1 MEDFPLE
8 VTGRWLDEITE
19 DVRAVVRST
28 GIGDWIEWSLGTFAF
43 PRIFAVIFESRAGA
57 VVFEATDMEAL
68 GSHSVTGRRPDGGS
82 SELTTA
88 EEIADYLGVEIEV
101 ALALRDAVPA
111 AVSQGLERLV
121 AESGRRTLVETSS
134 GKLVPAVPTLD
145 GAAVDGFEAS
155 RVGRI
160 GLGQESY
167 TAHYDEA
174 CVLWADRADGGRS
187 RLEPVEPGSGLYVLP
202 GTEEVNYTVRQAALT
217 AWSATQSSLGR
228 PVSAADDGPSW
239 PPVGLFHVGP
249 SGRTVTYSTEG
260 TVADE
265 GWTVEVEVN
274 GTAPF
279 APRRV
284 DLYRDGQL
292 YAKGVSVEAARH
304 LVEARFV
311 QRFSESLMN
320 VDPGAVGEELLERT
334 RRVVE
339 TAGALSTRV
348 LVRDGSPCVAVGRA
362 GEGRLI
368 RLVDAGLVE
377 LSMPSGRVSW
387 VSEQEAVR
395 RPPSPEDRAVMDEVA
410 VQRAVRGRMPRLAGG
425 AAQLGSSPVVAS
437 FPAHPERGGRR
448 VEPAL

>member
-101 ALALRDAVPA
+101 ALALSDGASA
-111 AVSQGLERLV
+111 AVSQGLERLG
-121 AESGRRTLVETSS
+121 AESGGRTLVETSS
-134 GKLVPAVPTLD
+134 GKLLPAVPTIY

-167 TAHYDEA
+167 TVHYDESCA
-174 CVLWADRADGGRS
+174 LWADRAVGGRS
-187 RLEPVEPGSGLYVLP
+187 RLEPVEPGSGLYGLP
-202 GTEEVNYTVRQAALT
+202 GTVEVSYAVRQAALT
-217 AWSATQSSLGR
+217 AWSATQPSLGR
-228 PVSAADDGPSW
+228 PVNPADDGPLW
-239 PPVGLFHVGP
+239 PPVGLFRVGP
-249 SGRTVTYSTEG
+249 SGRTVTYSTESA
-260 TVADE
+260 VADE

-274 GTAPF
+274 GAAPF

-292 YAKGVSVEAARH
+292 YAEGVSVEAARH

-311 QRFSESLMN
+311 QRFSESLMS
-320 VDPGAVGEELLERT
+320 VSPGAASDELLERT

-348 LVRDGSPCVAVGRA
+348 LFRHGCPYIAVGRA

-368 RLVDAGLVE
+368 RIVGDGLVE
-377 LSMPSGRVSW
+377 LSMPGGRVSW

-395 RPPSPEDRAVMDEVA
+395 RPPGQGDRVVMDEVA
-410 VQRAVRGRMPRLAGG
+410 VQRAVRGRLPRLTGG
-425 AAQLGSSPVVAS
+425 SVQLGSSPVVGS